1 LPVKSRS
8 ANEAPRVA
16 VIVPA
21 FGVAHLISGALDSLL
36 AQDFD
41 NWEAVVIDDGAPD
54 DVAGAVLPYLADGRI
69 AFLATENRGVS
80 AARNHAIAH
89 TKAPLITLLDGD
101 DQLRP
106 NYLSSMIAALD
117 ADPDA
122 VLATCDALI
131 FGSGPAVGHCVCDK
145 FNQTPRG
152 TLAQVMDRSFNVY
165 IGTTFR
171 RAAFE
176 RVGGFDEAMKMA
188 EDLDLWVRL
197 LIDGGHALFIDQV
210 LGEYCSRPQ
219 SASTNYRPMLEGE
232 YRVHVKAQAALGT
245 RPEGALAQQAAA
257 RIARQIRREKGI
269 ESILAGDAHAGLQQ
283 MREASPDD
291 QSLTWKIALSLWA
304 LAPFTARPILRYRQ
318 RLYSNIRG

>member
-1 LPVKSRS
+1 
-8 ANEAPRVA
+8 
-16 VIVPA
+16 VPA
-21 FGVAHLISGALDSLL
+21 YGVAHLVSGALDSLL
-36 AQDFD
+36 AQDFR

-54 DVAGAVLPYLADGRI
+54 DVAGAVLPYLADSRI
-69 AFLATENRGVS
+69 AFLSTENQGVS

-89 TKAPLITLLDGD
+89 TKASLITLLDGD
-101 DQLRP
+101 DRLRP
-106 NYLSSMIAALD
+106 TYLSTMIAALD

-145 FNQTPRG
+145 FDQTPRG

-176 RVGGFDEAMKMA
+176 RIGGFDETMKMA

-197 LIDGGHALFIDQV
+197 LIDGGHAIFVDRV

-232 YRVHVKAQAALGT
+232 HYVHIKAQAALGA
-245 RPEGALAQQAAA
+245 RPEGALAQTAAA

-269 ESILAGDAHAGLQQ
+269 ESILAGNAQTGLRQ

-291 QSLTWKIALSLWA
+291 QSLMWKIALALWA

-318 RLYSNIRG
+318 KLYSNIRG